1 MKLECDT
8 ISANGK
14 QEQIQLPCS
23 VAEFLASRGWK
34 TSQVVVERNGRV
46 LGREELG
53 SVMLGNGDQ
62 LEVIVP
68 VAGG

>member
-1 MKLECDT
+1 MKVEAGT

-14 QEQIQLPCS
+14 QEQIDLPCS
-23 VAEFLASRGWK
+23 VGEFLASRGWK
-34 TSQVVVERNGRV
+34 TTQVVVECNGRV
-46 LGREELG
+46 LGRDEL
-53 SVMLGNGDQ
+53 SDVMLRNGDR